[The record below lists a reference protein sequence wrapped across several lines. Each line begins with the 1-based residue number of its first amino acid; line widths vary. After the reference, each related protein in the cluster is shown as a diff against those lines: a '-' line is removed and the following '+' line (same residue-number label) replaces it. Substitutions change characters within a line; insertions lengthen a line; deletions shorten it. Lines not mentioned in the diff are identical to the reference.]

1 MAETC
6 ADCEKA
12 ARDFYVDY
20 YECSPTVLSTLS
32 AVKSLQEMASFSHQA
47 HLRGLSQ
54 GDARTLAAAT
64 AFLRQRAL
72 AAEQIVKDVR
82 YSDKT
87 REDADADYHLLSG
100 MASALESLQPACDAL
115 DAAKLA
121 FGGRVELTIR
131 SSICMGCRKGTPRRF
146 DASWAQPS
154 WIHGAKSGDFLC
166 GVQCALD
173 LKALLST
180 SAVKEER

>member
-1 MAETC
+1 MTDEIEILGCSALGC
-6 ADCEKA
+6 HNDA
-12 ARDFYVDY
+12 AYCPVC
-20 YECSPTVLSTLS
+20 YEG
-32 AVKSLQEMASFSHQA
+32 A
-47 HLRGLSQ
+47 HLRGLLQ
-54 GDARTLAAAT
+54 GDARTLAAAIT
-64 AFLRQRAL
+64 RLETDRNSYQRYAKQHLQKAEYEL
-72 AAEQIVKDVR
+72 AKGYEEWAQLF
-82 YSDKT
+82 T
-87 REDADADYHLLSG
+87 RAIESLGHLLP
-100 MASALESLQPACDAL
+100 ASDAL